1 MALPGPLSTNGL
13 KNIVLP
19 FLEIKTLSSYPESTY
34 FLTHPC
40 TDLLEGIEYSLAIS
54 LRDLSELR

>member
-1 MALPGPLSTNGL
+1 MKGGTLEISEIIDLG
-13 KNIVLP
+13 LP